1 MDTKRIA
8 GEKAVEYITDGMTVG
23 LGTGS
28 TVYWTI
34 KKLGELVNAGL
45 SVKTIP
51 TSIQTEILA
60 RKLNIPLSN
69 FDEIKELDITIDG
82 ADEIDAG
89 YNLIKGGGG
98 ALLREKLVALSSK
111 QLVIVADET
120 KIVETLGKFP
130 LPIEVVPFAWQRT
143 AKQITQQLNVLP
155 QLRTVQNEPYI
166 TDNGNYIL
174 DCNVSDIHAPAVLH
188 QSLKQ
193 VSGVIDTGLF
203 PNMANVVIIGSS
215 DGVQVIEKV

>member
-34 KKLGELVNAGL
+34 KKLGELVKAGL
-45 SVKTIP
+45 SIKAIP
-51 TSIQTEILA
+51 TSNHTEILA

-82 ADEIDAG
+82 ADEIDAK

-98 ALLREKLVALSSK
+98 ALLREKLVAISSK

-120 KIVETLGKFP
+120 KVVETLGKFP

-143 AKQITQQLNVLP
+143 AKEITQQLNVLP
-155 QLRTVQNEPYI
+155 KLRSVQNEPYI
-166 TDNGNYIL
+166 TDNGNFIL

-193 VSGVIDTGLF
+193 VTGVIDTGLF

>member
-34 KKLGELVNAGL
+34 KKLAELVKAGL
-45 SVKTIP
+45 SIKTIP
-51 TSIQTEILA
+51 TSNHTEILA

-82 ADEIDAG
+82 ADEIDAK

-120 KIVETLGKFP
+120 KVVETLGKFP

-143 AKQITQQLNVLP
+143 AKEITQQLNVLP
-155 QLRTVQNEPYI
+155 KLRSVQNDPYI
-166 TDNGNYIL
+166 TDNGNFIL
-174 DCNVSDIHAPAVLH
+174 DCNVSDIHAPAVLQ

-193 VSGVIDTGLF
+193 VTGVIDTGLF
-203 PNMANVVIIGSS
+203 PSMANVVIIGSR